1 MRIFCSI
8 ARAFVLSLLHTGQH
22 LLFGCPIA
30 RQLIPDHDRRDV
42 LTPFE
47 QLAEAFFRGGFVA
60 ATLDQDREQIAVLID
75 SPPQIMLFGADFK
88 KPLIEM
94 PFVAS
99 LRTAS
104 PQLVGRVLAEFP
116 AALSNGFVGQYNAA
130 GGHEFF
136 DITIAEREAKLEPDG
151 VADNFGREALAGVGG
166 RIGSCCHAADDTTGS
181 RGR

>member
-1 MRIFCSI
+1 MAIFCSI
-8 ARAFVLSLLHTGQH
+8 ARAFVLSVLHAGQH

-30 RQLIPDHDRRDV
+30 RQLIRDHYPRDV

-47 QLAEAFFRGGFVA
+47 QLAEEFFRGGFVGS
-60 ATLDQDREQIAVLID
+60 TLDQDREQIAVLINGR
-75 SPPQIMLFGADFK
+75 PQIMLFGADFK
-88 KPLIEM
+88 KHLIEM

-104 PQLVGRVLAEFP
+104 TQLVGRVLAEF
-116 AALSNGFVGQYNAA
+116 AARLSNGFVGQDNAP

-136 DITIAEREAKLEPDG
+136 DITITEREAKLEPDG
-151 VADNFGREALAGVGG
+151 VADNIGREALAGVAG
-166 RIGSCCHAADDTTGS
+166 RIGSCCHATDDTTGS